1 MRFLIT
7 ATPDVM
13 IVDAAHLM
21 AEHRIRHLPVVEGE
35 NLVGMAE
42 SGTCCA
48 PSWSASGAT
57 TIQGHARQRASS
69 CVAAPDLH
77 RCPLFQGHR
86 NQPSTQYGS

>member
-35 NLVGMAE
+35 NLVGMVGIRDVLRTLVE
-42 SGTCCA
+42 RV
-48 PSWSASGAT
+48 WSDHDPG
-57 TIQGHARQRASS
+57 ARQTAGELLR
-69 CVAAPDLH
+69 
-77 RCPLFQGHR
+77 R
-86 NQPSTQYGS
+86 GS